1 MGKAL
6 EISDSNFNEIVSKN
20 SVVLV
25 DFWAEWCGPCR
36 MIAPMI
42 EELANEYNG
51 KAVVGKLDDDNNQE
65 SSIKFGVRSIPTLLV
80 FKNGDLVDRHVG
92 AVPKDTLSKS
102 LDSNL

>member
-51 KAVVGKLDDDNNQE
+51 KAVVGKLDVDNNQE

-80 FKNGDLVDRHVG
+80 FKNGELVDRHVG
-92 AVPKDTLSKS
+92 AVSKDTLSKS

>member
-51 KAVVGKLDDDNNQE
+51 KAVIGKLDVDNNQE

-80 FKNGDLVDRHVG
+80 FKNGELVDRHVG
-92 AVPKDTLSKS
+92 AVPKETLSKS

>member
-51 KAVVGKLDDDNNQE
+51 KAVVGKLDVDNNQE

-80 FKNGDLVDRHVG
+80 FKNGELVDKVVG
-92 AVPKDTLSKS
+92 AVPKDQLADK
-102 LDSNL
+102 LNAHI

>member
-51 KAVVGKLDDDNNQE
+51 KAVVGKLDVVNNQE

-80 FKNGDLVDRHVG
+80 FKNGELVDRHVG